1 MNFTVDYSIF
11 QKNLRDLIE
20 SRGKMVY
27 EIAEEIGISKISL
40 SRYLNHRREP
50 DLKYVVALAQY
61 FNVSIDWLLGLNGDK
76 FDVLPPEIQEIVH
89 LFSLASPDDRRVI
102 EAVLGKYREE
112 Q

>member
-27 EIAEEIGISKISL
+27 EVAEETGISKISL
-40 SRYLNHRREP
+40 SRYLNNHREP

-61 FNVSIDWLLGLNGDK
+61 FNVSVDWLLGINGDK